1 MKTSRNGN
9 AHRTKP
15 NTVRP
20 NSKAIQVLNKLY
32 RKGDHAAVLDWLQ
45 KNEQPN
51 NDPHTQTIKGL
62 SLLALGRPS
71 EALAALTL
79 ANESPH
85 TNPELF
91 EGLAKAAF
99 LCKDTNTGLHYIR
112 LAKTEAPDSLNI
124 ADTYSRM
131 LYEMGQY
138 EECVAETDRG
148 LMNHPEDSSLSNRK
162 GNALIK
168 LGRFS
173 EGLKTLERAAR
184 THPTKDFIL
193 TNLASAYR
201 SMGMHSEA
209 EKLYLQAHKL
219 NKGIVEIYSNFLM
232 SLHYNPAHSEQWIYE
247 KHLEWEKLYGRIVPA
262 KKQAENSKDHRLK
275 LGFISAGFRIH
286 PVGQMIIS
294 CIRQLPKESFE
305 LFGYSMRDSDDGIN
319 HLFKKHFDRW
329 SNVALIS
336 DEDLSK
342 AIEND
347 KIDILFDL
355 CGHSEGN
362 RLNTMTMRPAPLQ
375 IKWVGGQINTT
386 GTKAID
392 YFLSDAIETPSGVDD
407 LYTENIIRM
416 PDDYICYTPRGDRPS
431 IKNVPFFEKNHI
443 TFGCFNNP
451 SKINLVIVQHWAD
464 ILHRVPQSHLL
475 LKGPQYDH
483 QEFVDRIRSQFH
495 EHGIEPS
502 RIEFEGHSPHY
513 ELLDTYNKI
522 DIALDPWPYSGGLTT
537 CESLIMGVP
546 VVTYP
551 GPTFAGRHSATHLT
565 NAGLPELVA
574 NDWDQYKDIAVELA
588 MNPQYLAI
596 LRQKLPEQVQKSPL
610 CDYKRFAKNFTLA
623 MRAIWSRYCEDKPPA
638 ALTLDKQ
645 GKAWF
650 EGETEPFEL
659 PELWSDDK
667 AKDFSFSFKG
677 KLVAIDHGGRLLT
690 DDRFKPLLNLQVHEA
705 VVFDPATRLKD
716 YAGQLSGNDLHY
728 VPNHVLGNGSPATL
742 HACLNNQHSSTLV
755 PLGAS
760 NDGAQTIDPIHT
772 LVKVSLPSSRLDDI
786 DGVEK
791 LDWLLMDETTD
802 ALTLL
807 ENASFKL
814 TSALL
819 IQVRLNAT
827 PRYQNQATLD
837 ALQGF
842 LKDKGFDFYQFS
854 NPSYFSY
861 FNQQTDPSGTQATK
875 LLSFDALF
883 VPSPAMLEQRSEND
897 KRKLAFL
904 LHTAFQIYDLPYS
917 LLATV
922 STTDA
927 ERYRAWLDARF
938 VHQAQAG
945 HSDTT
950 SAGTTLPALQDDGRY
965 VPGAGAASIP
975 LSPAILTSI
984 DDTQHSNIAANSKEL
999 YVVDIGANPIDGD
1012 PPYKKLLQKKQVKL
1026 VGFEP
1031 QTDALNT
1038 LLRTKGPN
1046 ETYLPYAVGDGR
1058 AATLYVCQASGMTST
1073 LKPNAALLN
1082 HFQGYPDWAKVRQEI
1097 PLTTVRLDDI
1107 NEIDHIDW
1115 LKIDIQG
1122 GELAVFRHG
1131 EQKLKDAL
1139 VIQTE
1144 VNFIPLYENQP
1155 LFAEIDQWMRE
1166 HGFMLHTLL
1175 EQRIR
1180 LFAPYVL
1187 KGQIHQGI
1195 NQLTTADAVYIRDI
1209 NQLHK
1214 LSKTQREKLALILD
1228 DAYGSKDLAG
1238 RIRSHLN

>member
-1 MKTSRNGN
+1 MNRKDKPRGAEKSSAYN
-9 AHRTKP
+9 TKQQAKSSLLSLYK
-15 NTVRP
+15 N
-20 NSKAIQVLNKLY
+20 NNFEAIINWFDDSTCSYLN
-32 RKGDHAAVLDWLQ
+32 DPELQ
-45 KNEQPN
+45 K
-51 NDPHTQTIKGL
+51 ILAL
-62 SLLALGRPS
+62 SLLAEGRHLES
-71 EALAALTL
+71 EKIILSIKVLLASDEALEEALAKIAYSRQDFSNALAHTKKALNINNKSFSLNDLHTKLWYDLGKYDECLKELELALTQHPDNIVL
-79 ANESPH
+79 KNRQANS
-85 TNPELF
+85 F
-91 EGLAKAAF
+91 IK
-99 LCKDTNTGLHYIR
+99 
-112 LAKTEAPDSLNI
+112 
-124 ADTYSRM
+124 
-131 LYEMGQY
+131 
-138 EECVAETDRG
+138 
-148 LMNHPEDSSLSNRK
+148 K
-162 GNALIK
+162 GN
-168 LGRFS
+168 FS
-173 EGLKTLERAAR
+173 EGLHILEKILKDNPKNTATLSNIAG
-184 THPTKDFIL
+184 
-193 TNLASAYR
+193 AYR
-201 SMGMHSEA
+201 SIGAYEKA
-209 EKLYLQAHKL
+209 ENAYLKAHKL
-219 NKGIVEIYSNFLM
+219 DPEIVEIYSNYLM
-232 SLHYNPAHSEQWIYE
+232 SLHYNPANSGEYIFQ
-247 KHLEWEKLYGRIVPA
+247 KHLDWN
-262 KKQAENSKDHRLK
+262 KKFKTKTKPPKKINKDPNRKLK

-294 CIRQLPKESFE
+294 SMRRLSPSEFE
-305 LFGYSMRDSDDGIN
+305 LHAYSMRDDSDSITE
-319 HLFKKHFDRW
+319 LFKSRFDYW
-329 SNVALIS
+329 QSVTALSHDALS
-336 DEDLSK
+336 DKIQD
-342 AIEND
+342 D
-347 KIDILFDL
+347 QIDILFDL
-355 CGHSEGN
+355 CGHTEGN
-362 RLNTMTMRPAPLQ
+362 RLLTMATKPSPIQ
-375 IKWVGGQINTT
+375 VKWVGGQINTT
-386 GTKAID
+386 GLDTID
-392 YFLSDAIETPSGVDD
+392 YFLSDEIETPNGCDNF
-407 LYTENIIRM
+407 YTEKIIRL

-431 IKNVPFFEKNHI
+431 IKNVPFFENNHI

-451 SKINLVIVQHWAD
+451 SKINPVIVQHWAD

-483 QEFVDRIRSQFH
+483 QEFLDRIRSQFL

-522 DIALDPWPYSGGLTT
+522 DVALDPWPYSGGLTT

-650 EGETEPFEL
+650 DGETKPFEL
-659 PELWSDDK
+659 PGLWADDK

-705 VVFDPATRLKD
+705 VVFDPAARLKD

-728 VPNHVLGNGSPATL
+728 VPNHVLGNGSAATL

-760 NDGAQTIDPIHT
+760 DDGAQAIDPIHT
-772 LVKVSLPSSRLDDI
+772 LAKVSLPSSRLDDI

-807 ENASFKL
+807 ENASSKL
-814 TSALL
+814 ASALL

-861 FNQQTDPSGTQATK
+861 FNQQIDPSGTQATK

-883 VPSPAMLEQRSEND
+883 VPSTAMLEQRSEND

-917 LLATV
+917 LLATI

-938 VHQAQAG
+938 VNQAQAG
-945 HSDTT
+945 HSHTT
-950 SAGTTLPALQDDGRY
+950 AAKATLPALPDG
-965 VPGAGAASIP
+965 GHA
-975 LSPAILTSI
+975 T
-984 DDTQHSNIAANSKEL
+984 T
-999 YVVDIGANPIDGD
+999 
-1012 PPYKKLLQKKQVKL
+1012 
-1026 VGFEP
+1026 
-1031 QTDALNT
+1031 LN
-1038 LLRTKGPN
+1038 
-1046 ETYLPYAVGDGR
+1046 VS
-1058 AATLYVCQASGMTST
+1058 QASGMPENPHMSEEERALFKKYLKKAKSYFEFGSGGST
-1073 LKPNAALLN
+1073 VWAANEGLIVYGVESDEGYVNALKHKIGTNCKVQHIDIGPTGAWGYPVNIENNADFYRYSLAINTHEQKFDLILVDGRFRVACTMAAILHILKQSPESGKSLIFIHDFWDREHYHVVLN
-1082 HFQGYPDWAKVRQEI
+1082 H
-1097 PLTTVRLDDI
+1097 LDIVERSGTAGVFSVKKNTNKNLI
-1107 NEIDHIDW
+1107 NSLWDKYKNHP
-1115 LKIDIQG
+1115 
-1122 GELAVFRHG
+1122 H
-1131 EQKLKDAL
+1131 
-1139 VIQTE
+1139 
-1144 VNFIPLYENQP
+1144 
-1155 LFAEIDQWMRE
+1155 
-1166 HGFMLHTLL
+1166 
-1175 EQRIR
+1175 
-1180 LFAPYVL
+1180 
-1187 KGQIHQGI
+1187 
-1195 NQLTTADAVYIRDI
+1195 
-1209 NQLHK
+1209 
-1214 LSKTQREKLALILD
+1214 
-1228 DAYGSKDLAG
+1228 
-1238 RIRSHLN
+1238 